1 MKIAVRTEYIEIDV
15 RNPLVREIK
24 NLELA
29 FSDKN
34 DFFEV
39 NLEKLI
45 DRLRHLKL
53 RVRAV
58 HVPAFSIANQEEFI
72 SGIKEAV
79 WFCSRVKCDRI
90 VIQPTP
96 ANSYFDSI
104 DFLRD
109 EITPI
114 LERTNI
120 FLAWEN
126 VPGKK
131 NFVNSVYDV
140 LQLSK
145 DLGSYHGVCF
155 NFANVDMKTDTIIDL
170 LMEFRDDFLVYHLSN
185 YRSRHRYIPLFE
197 GDLDY
202 NKLLVRSFFNK
213 RSVVTLEYSNA
224 FRDKLFYDYYEVKQ
238 WLRLK

>member
-1 MKIAVRTEYIEIDV
+1 MKIAVRTDYMEINI

-29 FSDKN
+29 FSNKEE
-34 DFFEV
+34 FFEI
-39 NLEKLI
+39 NLEDLIEKLKQ
-45 DRLRHLKL
+45 LKL

-58 HVPAFSIANQEEFI
+58 HAPAFSISNHEEFI

-96 ANSYFDSI
+96 AKSYFDSI

-114 LERTNI
+114 LERNNI

-126 VPGKK
+126 VLGKK
-131 NFVNSVYDV
+131 NFVNSIFDV

-155 NFANVDMKTDTIIDL
+155 NFANVNMKTDMIIDI
-170 LMEFRDDFLVYHLSN
+170 LMEYRDDFLVYHLSN
-185 YRSRHRYIPLFE
+185 YRRSKRYVPLFE

-213 RSVVTLEYSNA
+213 RSVVSLEYSNA

-238 WLRLK
+238 WLRLR